1 MTNIKEL
8 FANTSLDRTDA
19 KVLMA
24 HVCQKTLGWPKSSL
38 ISRDT
43 DELSTD
49 AIELWLE
56 LEAKRSNGEPVAYL
70 VGHREFHEIDLL
82 VAPGVLIPRP
92 ETELLVDIGISEV
105 NRLHANGKE
114 KVRALDLGTGSGAIA
129 LALAHAIT
137 KIKVINIEVIAIDQ
151 SLEALA
157 IATKNCARLH
167 LDSVVT
173 FKQSN
178 WFEQIELS
186 PFEIILSNPPYIPLG
201 DSHLN
206 QGDLRFEPQSALTDH
221 KDGLEAY
228 RTILNNAHQYL
239 SPNGLLAVEHG
250 FDQGLAIYKLFQE
263 KGFRDIQTVQDL
275 SGQDRV
281 TQGRISQ

>member
-92 ETELLVDIGISEV
+92 ETELLVDIGIGEV
-105 NRLHANGKE
+105 NRLHANGKAN
-114 KVRALDLGTGSGAIA
+114 VRALDLGTGSGAIA

-137 KIKVINIEVIAIDQ
+137 KIKAINIEIIAIDQ

-157 IATKNCARLH
+157 IAKNNCARLH

-228 RTILNNAHQYL
+228 RSILNNAHQYL

-275 SGQDRV
+275 SGHDRV

>member
-1 MTNIKEL
+1 MANIKEL
-8 FANTSLDRTDA
+8 FAKTSLDRTDA

-24 HVCQKTLGWPKSSL
+24 HVCQKTLGWPKSFL

-56 LEAKRSNGEPVAYL
+56 LESKRSNGEPVAYL

-92 ETELLVDIGISEV
+92 ETELLVDIGISEI
-105 NRLHANGKE
+105 NRLHANNKE
-114 KVRALDLGTGSGAIA
+114 KVRVLDLGTGSGAIA

-137 KIKVINIEVIAIDQ
+137 KIKAINIEVIAIDQ

-157 IATKNCARLH
+157 IAKKNCARLH

-178 WFEQIELS
+178 WFEQIELRT
-186 PFEIILSNPPYIPLG
+186 FEIILSNPPYIPLG

-206 QGDLRFEPQSALTDH
+206 QGDLRFEPESALTDH

-239 SPNGLLAVEHG
+239 TPNGLLAVEHG

-263 KGFRDIQTVQDL
+263 KGFRDIQTIQDL

-281 TQGRISQ
+281 TQGRIS

>member
-157 IATKNCARLH
+157 IAKKNCARLH
-167 LDSVVT
+167 LDSIVT